1 MKFKKASLWVKL
13 LVLVLVAYAT
23 VTLVALQ
30 PQIEDMRAE
39 AERLSE
45 SKTALE
51 QENQQIRD
59 DIANMEADAG
69 VVKIAREK
77 LGMRFNGEIDFRDA
91 GK

>member
-45 SKTALE
+45 SALE

-59 DIANMEADAG
+59 DIANMETDAG